1 MKKKFTSQ
9 PLFPQSNPPFTI
21 DFPNPLNVI
30 EFLFG
35 NNKLL
40 IVIIL
45 SATLRSVHVP
55 LGRRSLTLSRTKSN

>member
-1 MKKKFTSQ
+1 MKNNFTSPVSFSQ
-9 PLFPQSNPPFTI
+9 PNPPLTI